1 MGTTGKPLVLV
12 AHKKTKMKKRILFA
26 VALFCCVMGV
36 NAQIKV
42 KSNGNVGI
50 GVTNPQYLL
59 DVSINKGIRFT
70 DWTSVIFDKNGM
82 CGSPCLYPSRDWY
95 LQLGQ
100 DKQRVGT
107 IFVQTIHADHIYND
121 SDSTFKCGFSK
132 LNREYGKF
140 RQLKPYK
147 YKFTKEFMGRIPEK
161 ERQKFDHEHYGFKA
175 QDIVKIYPELTYKD
189 DSTGKYSV
197 NYIGFIPILV
207 EMVQELQSTVDA
219 QSKKIK
225 ELEKEISSNSNT
237 FVNPRKGYKKML
249 APSSAIED
257 EETEELIEEDITT
270 NAFLFQNT
278 PNPFS
283 TQTEIRYYLPENA
296 DNAVLYVFS
305 LNGNMLLSK
314 PLTQTGNGII
324 IINGSELKPGMYI
337 YTLAVNGVEAD
348 SKRMILTDK

>member
-1 MGTTGKPLVLV
+1 MVAAVCCAMG
-12 AHKKTKMKKRILFA
+12 A
-26 VALFCCVMGV
+26 

-50 GVTNPQYLL
+50 GTTNPQYRL
-59 DVSINKGIRFT
+59 DINYNSNKVRFDEWT
-70 DWTSVIFDKNGM
+70 DIYLDKSGLCNA
-82 CGSPCLYPSRDWY
+82 PCFYPERDWY
-95 LQLGQ
+95 MQLGK
-100 DKQRVGT
+100 DGKKVGT
-107 IFVQTIHADHIYND
+107 IFVQTIHVDYLYND
-121 SDSTFKCGFSK
+121 SDSTFKCDFKK
-132 LNREYGKF
+132 LNQEQIKF
-140 RQLKPYK
+140 RQIKPYK
-147 YKFTKEFMGRIPEK
+147 YHFTKDFMSRIPEK
-161 ERQKFDHEHYGFKA
+161 ERAKFNHEHYGFKA

-249 APSSAIED
+249 APSSATED

-296 DNAVLYVFS
+296 ENAVLYVFS
-305 LNGNMLLSK
+305 LNGNMILSE
-314 PLTQTGNGII
+314 PITQTGNGII